1 MVASTS
7 SSSLSFS
14 SLHHHHHQ
22 SNVSLA
28 MSSWYSPLGSWPPDH
43 HCSPPLIIIKIINTV
58 NQFYWQHNP
67 CNENQSL
74 KDQILRSALR
84 LSRHRWQT
92 SDHHCQFPIKDSAIP
107 SHFHLCHQNFLIQV
121 KNLPICWPHASQ
133 SNFYNF
139 SKNIRLYF
147 KIWVLDVVFHTLCA
161 AHSHVVTLVHFFNL
175 ESSDGSPSGDICD
188 IFLTIYLEH
197 CLNLFFAWSPP
208 RF

>member
-1 MVASTS
+1 MCGWDSQWEVEVQSRVKAGHQSIESRGGVNIIIIVVVFLSSPPS
-7 SSSLSFS
+7 SST
-14 SLHHHHHQ
+14 
-22 SNVSLA
+22 LA

-58 NQFYWQHNP
+58 DQFYWQHNP

-121 KNLPICWPHASQ
+121 KKKTFRFVGRMLP
-133 SNFYNF
+133 
-139 SKNIRLYF
+139 K
-147 KIWVLDVVFHTLCA
+147 
-161 AHSHVVTLVHFFNL
+161 VT
-175 ESSDGSPSGDICD
+175 STISPKTSDCISRSE
-188 IFLTIYLEH
+188 F
-197 CLNLFFAWSPP
+197 
-208 RF
+208 